1 MTLGACQAGRRGR
14 RSRERFGGFGK
25 SGWSARP
32 ARESGVLE
40 ERLVEV
46 NVYFTTMVEYAVR

>member
-1 MTLGACQAGRRGR
+1 MRAKLVGEGEGAGRDLGV
-14 RSRERFGGFGK
+14 FGK

-46 NVYFTTMVEYAVR
+46 NVYFTTMAEYAVR